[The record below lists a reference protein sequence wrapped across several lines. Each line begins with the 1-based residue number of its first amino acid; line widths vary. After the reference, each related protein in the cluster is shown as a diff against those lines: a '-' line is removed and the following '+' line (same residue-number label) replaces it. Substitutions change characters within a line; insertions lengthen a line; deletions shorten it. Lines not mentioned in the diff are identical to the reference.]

1 MAKTIREIVTD
12 AQETLGDVPGAGVQT
27 YADDRMFRDCVR
39 AFNVFHKKY
48 PWDQFISWSLVT
60 LDGISGKITE
70 DTFQHLRDFED
81 IFSVFPE
88 SRNFEIPILDRRRNP
103 NSLKGTSALFWTSLP
118 TVDPD
123 YQYKRIQ
130 IVPPTTTG
138 RVVVCWRHYPR
149 SFDTSGKMQAWDWD
163 DVMDLDED
171 MLVHAVAW
179 MTLSNDD
186 INSGA
191 AQDQQTLADDRFQEI
206 TANLSRRKLTP
217 SATGAGIPYNWYPSS
232 PNP

>member
-27 YADDRMFRDCVR
+27 YADDRMFRDCIR
-39 AFNVFHKKY
+39 AFNMFHKKY
-48 PWDQFISWSLVT
+48 AWDQFTSWSMCT
-60 LDGISGKITE
+60 LDGVTGKIVD

-88 SRNFEIPILDRRRNP
+88 NSNFQIPVLDRRRNP
-103 NSLKGTSALFWTSLP
+103 NVLSGTRGLFWTALP
-118 TVDPD
+118 TIDPD
-123 YQYKRIQ
+123 YQFRRIQ
-130 IVPPTTTG
+130 IVPPTTSG
-138 RVVVCWRHYPR
+138 KVVVCWRHYPR
-149 SFDTSGKMQAWDWD
+149 SFSADGTQQPWEWD

-186 INSGA
+186 INAGA

-206 TANLSRRKLTP
+206 TIALSRRKLTP
-217 SATGAGIPYNWYPSS
+217 ASTGGGIPNYWYQTTPW
-232 PNP
+232 

>member
-12 AQETLGDVPGAGVQT
+12 AQECLGDVPGAGVQT
-27 YADDRMFRDCVR
+27 YADDRMFRDCIR
-39 AFNVFHKKY
+39 AFNMFHKKY
-48 PWDQFISWSLVT
+48 PWDQFTSWSLVE
-60 LDGISGKITE
+60 LDGITGKITE
-70 DTFQHLRDFED
+70 DTFQHLKDFED

-88 SRNFEIPILDRRRNP
+88 NRNFEIPVLDRRRNP
-103 NSLKGTSALFWTSLP
+103 QSLKGTSALFWTALP
-118 TVDPD
+118 TIDPD
-123 YQYKRIQ
+123 YQFKRIQ
-130 IVPPTTTG
+130 IIPPTTSG
-138 RVVVCWRHYPR
+138 KVVVCWRHYPR
-149 SFDTSGKMQAWDWD
+149 FYDASGKQQPWVWE

-191 AQDQQTLADDRFQEI
+191 AQDQQSLADDRFEEI
-206 TANLSRRKLTP
+206 TTSLARRKLTP
-217 SATGAGIPYNWYPSS
+217 ASTGGGVPYNWYPTS